1 MIKEQGEGKSRYMPG
16 LDGLRAISV
25 LAVIAYHMNVSWAP
39 GGLLGV
45 AVFFTL
51 SGYLITDQLV
61 AQWQTTKQID
71 FAGFWMR
78 RIRRLMP
85 AMFVMLAVVGAWLLL
100 FDRERLAS
108 LQGDFVSVALYFN
121 NWWLIFHQVSYF
133 ESFGPPSPLG
143 HLWSIAIEEQFYLI
157 WPILLLALLRVTKQR
172 GKLMMFILLGAAASA
187 IAMAMIYVP
196 GSDPSRVYYGTD
208 TRAFALLI
216 GAALAVAWPSRSLS
230 AAVSNKSRLVLDI
243 LGGAGLLAIV
253 WLVWKTNE
261 YDSLLYNGGL
271 ALFSVLTA
279 VVTAVLAH
287 PASRVAKVMG
297 SKPLRWIGV
306 RSYSLYLWH
315 FPVMI
320 LMSPSGSA
328 DDAHAG
334 RAIVQIALSLLLAAL
349 SWTYIEEP
357 IRRGS
362 RTPSR
367 GEKQGWS
374 PFHYRNKRA
383 VSTFALMLFLI
394 SGYSSLNADKP
405 ADPSPAI
412 IETSP
417 NGQEDTIVP
426 DTDPGIPAIVIP
438 EAPIPMEPQPKSEE
452 SSEPATNARITA
464 IGDSVLLDAAP
475 HLEKLLPGIVIDGKV
490 GRQMYQALD
499 VVDMLKAE
507 GKLGD
512 RVVIEL
518 GSNGAFSSKQLR
530 ELLSSL
536 QDARKIVLIN
546 TRVPRKWQD
555 TVNSTLQEVADE
567 YSNTEIMDW
576 YSASKEKQSYF
587 ADDGVHLKRE
597 GAESYASLLS
607 KTLQGG

>member
-61 AQWQTTKQID
+61 AQWQTAKRID

-108 LQGDFVSVALYFN
+108 LQGDFVSVALYFS

-157 WPILLLALLRVTKQR
+157 WPILLTVLLRFTKQR
-172 GKLMMFILLGAAASA
+172 GKLMMFILLGAAASTV
-187 IAMAMIYVP
+187 AMAMIYVP

-208 TRAFALLI
+208 TRASALLI

-230 AAVSNKSRLVLDI
+230 AAVSDKSRLVFDI

-253 WLVWKTNE
+253 WLIWKTNE
-261 YDSLLYNGGL
+261 YDPFLYKGGL

-287 PASRVAKVMG
+287 PASRVAKAMG
-297 SKPLRWIGV
+297 CRPLRWIGV

-320 LMSPSGSA
+320 LMNPSGSA
-328 DDAHAG
+328 DDVHAG
-334 RAIVQIALSLLLAAL
+334 RAMVQIALSLLLAAL
-349 SWTYIEEP
+349 SWTCIEEP
-357 IRRGS
+357 IRRGFRS
-362 RTPSR
+362 PFR
-367 GEKQGWS
+367 GKIQGWS
-374 PFHYRNKRA
+374 PFQYRNKSVISA
-383 VSTFALMLFLI
+383 LALMLFLI

-412 IETSP
+412 IDTSS
-417 NGQEDTIVP
+417 NGQEGTTVP
-426 DTDPGIPAIVIP
+426 VTDPGIPAVVIP
-438 EAPIPMEPQPKSEE
+438 EAPMPMEPQPKSEE
-452 SSEPATNARITA
+452 SSKPATNGGITA

-499 VVDMLKAE
+499 VVDQLKAE

-518 GSNGAFSSKQLR
+518 GTNGAFSSKQLR

-555 TVNSTLQEVADE
+555 TVNSTLEEVANE
-567 YSNTEIMDW
+567 YANTEIMDW
-576 YSASKEKQSYF
+576 YSASKNKQTYF

-597 GAESYASLLS
+597 GAESYAFLLS